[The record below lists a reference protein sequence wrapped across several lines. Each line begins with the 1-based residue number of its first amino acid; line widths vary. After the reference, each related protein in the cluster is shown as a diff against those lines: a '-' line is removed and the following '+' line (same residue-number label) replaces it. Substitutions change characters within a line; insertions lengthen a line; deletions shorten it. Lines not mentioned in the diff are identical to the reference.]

1 MGEGYIHACIDVF
14 SSSLR
19 VPSCDA
25 LVTVET
31 SFEVPEEPIEE
42 PTEEPSRVARD
53 QFDLSKFT

>member
-1 MGEGYIHACIDVF
+1 MHVSTFF
-14 SSSLR
+14 SSSSR

-53 QFDLSKFT
+53 QFDVSKFT